1 MEMAQ
6 EAILV
11 TGGASGIGLAV
22 ARGLLDAGRKVLVAD
37 VSQERLDEIREM
49 APAGRLGCVRLDVSD
64 EAEVMDAM
72 ARLERDF
79 GPISGLVNSA
89 GIGRD
94 VPFLDTDA
102 TMLRRI
108 LEVNLVGSFVVAR
121 EAARRM
127 RERRRGSIVNIAS
140 VSGIRGNAGRA
151 AYGASKGGVVT
162 LTRVMAVELAAY
174 GIRVNAVAPG
184 PIETPL
190 VGQMHT
196 EAARAA
202 WRQVVPQHRYAT
214 PEELNGTI
222 GWLLDEAQSSYVT
235 GQVICVDG
243 GFTAAG
249 MLPAVH

>member
-102 TMLRRI
+102 ALLRRI

-140 VSGIRGNAGRA
+140 VSGIRGQRRPRGLWRVQGRRRDADPRHGGGAG
-151 AYGASKGGVVT
+151 G
-162 LTRVMAVELAAY
+162 
-174 GIRVNAVAPG
+174 
-184 PIETPL
+184 
-190 VGQMHT
+190 
-196 EAARAA
+196 
-202 WRQVVPQHRYAT
+202 
-214 PEELNGTI
+214 
-222 GWLLDEAQSSYVT
+222 
-235 GQVICVDG
+235 
-243 GFTAAG
+243 
-249 MLPAVH
+249 

>member
-1 MEMAQ
+1 CRARATARSPRNWCATPCTSAAAWRWLRKRKAERQYPQRGDRIMEMAQ

-49 APAGRLGCVRLDVSD
+49 APAGRRGCVRLDVSD

-102 TMLRRI
+102 AMLRRI
-108 LEVNLVGSFVVAR
+108 LEVN
-121 EAARRM
+121 
-127 RERRRGSIVNIAS
+127 
-140 VSGIRGNAGRA
+140 
-151 AYGASKGGVVT
+151 
-162 LTRVMAVELAAY
+162 
-174 GIRVNAVAPG
+174 
-184 PIETPL
+184 
-190 VGQMHT
+190 
-196 EAARAA
+196 
-202 WRQVVPQHRYAT
+202 
-214 PEELNGTI
+214 
-222 GWLLDEAQSSYVT
+222 
-235 GQVICVDG
+235 
-243 GFTAAG
+243 
-249 MLPAVH
+249 